1 MKWIQPKVFLIAQT
15 AIATEAVDDWLIHLG
30 AGDYKRPMGPA
41 SEVLTILAGKR
52 CYNAFVPGLNPNVKK
67 VRDDPGEYLDNILS
81 SGHGSVLEHS
91 SFTFAIE
98 GVSRVFTGEMNRHRA
113 GMAISEQSMRF
124 VRFDD
129 IALCETPLLRDKTD
143 PNISSIRRYMENAA
157 RAAEIEYSHIMEQV
171 EIGNMTKFKE
181 KKIWTSLARRIAPMG
196 VATGG
201 VWTGNVRALRHILTM
216 RCAPA
221 AEEEIR
227 EVALKMLEVLRADSP
242 HLFGDFTRDGIGFEV
257 SAAPKYMKV

>member
-1 MKWIQPKVFLIAQT
+1 MKWVQPKVFLIAKTQ
-15 AIATEAVDDWLIHLG
+15 VDKGVVMKWLLSIG
-30 AGDYKRPMGPA
+30 AEDYNLPSRPGTSDA
-41 SEVLTILAGKR
+41 EILTIIGGKR
-52 CYNAFVPGLNPNVKK
+52 CYNAFVPGVNANVSK
-67 VRDDPGEYLDNILS
+67 VRENPAEYLDNILA

-98 GVSRVFTGEMNRHRA
+98 NVSRVFTGEMNRHRA

-129 IALCETPLLRDKTD
+129 IALVETPLLRDTD
-143 PNISSIRRYMENAA
+143 NPDIRAIRRDMESAA
-157 RAAEIEYSHIMEQV
+157 RSAEAAYRNIMDQV
-171 EIGNMTKFKE
+171 GVGELEKFKE
-181 KKIWTSLARRIAPMG
+181 KKVWTSLARRIAPMG

-227 EVALKMLEVLRADSP
+227 EIAGIILEKMIQDSP
-242 HLFGDFTRDGIGFEV
+242 LLFGDFTPGVGGSWI
-257 SAAPKYMKV
+257 PKYMKV